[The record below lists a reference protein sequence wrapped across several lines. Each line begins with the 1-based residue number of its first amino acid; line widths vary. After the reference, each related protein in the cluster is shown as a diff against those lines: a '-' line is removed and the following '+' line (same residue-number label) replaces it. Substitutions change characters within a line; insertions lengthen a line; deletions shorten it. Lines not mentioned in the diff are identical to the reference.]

1 MSSPGAI
8 AFDLGLWQIRWY
20 GVLVAGAVL
29 LSYFI
34 CARFLKKEGISSK
47 QIDGSYLS
55 VLVLGLI
62 GARIGHVVQYL
73 SYYFKDPVQMFEIW
87 NGGLSIHGA
96 IIGGAL
102 GLLLAQFV
110 FKVRLMTLANAISP
124 QVLLSVAIGRWGNF
138 FNEEITGR
146 PYDGLFK
153 LYVSPASRPLGFEG
167 FEYFRP
173 VFFYESALLFLAYFL
188 FLILRAKLGFKSGFV
203 YTLIIYNAVRFFV
216 QFWRM
221 DYKPIFGPFDLA
233 QTVSFAIIIGAV
245 AIGVFTLTF
254 RRK

>member
-8 AFDLGLWQIRWY
+8 AFDLGFWQIRWY
-20 GVLVAGAVL
+20 GALIAGAIL

-34 CARFLKKEGISSK
+34 SASFLKREGFSEK
-47 QIDGSYLS
+47 QIDGSYLI
-55 VLVLGLI
+55 VVIIGLV
-62 GARIGHVVQYL
+62 GARVGHVVQYL
-73 SYYFKDPVQMFEIW
+73 PYYSRNPVEMLEVW

-96 IIGGAL
+96 IVGGIL
-102 GLLLAQFV
+102 GIMIASSF
-110 FKVRLMTLANAISP
+110 FKVGAMKLADAVSP
-124 QVLLSVAIGRWGNF
+124 QVLLSVAVGRWGNF

-153 LYVSPASRPLGFEG
+153 LYISPASRPLGFEG

-233 QTVSFAIIIGAV
+233 QIVSFAIIVGAIAV
-245 AIGVFTLTF
+245 GIFTLTS
-254 RRK
+254 RKK